1 MAKTKTEKRY
11 IVTYEKA
18 ETNHDEAAAILGVSQ
33 NNVQDGVSIM
43 ATDKDITPGDI
54 LHFEGLGAT
63 SLTLSDTEVENLKND
78 KRVLAVE
85 EDLEMTTCQ
94 DDFDFDTDFLSEVD
108 ASAAQY
114 YQQGYQKGIR
124 DLFGKISAAAKEVY
138 SQDIAPSVLSPV
150 IPIPPQPIPWNIK
163 MVKAPAAW
171 SRGFRGQG
179 IKVAVLDTGI
189 ASHPDLVISGGVSF
203 VPGVVSFNDDNGHGT
218 HCAGIIGA
226 RNNSFGVIGVA
237 PRCSLYGVK
246 VLKHNPITGRASGD
260 TSWILAGMAWARQNG
275 MHIVSM
281 SLGGKRC
288 QSVAYTNAISLLNAA
303 GVTVVCASGNSF
315 DDLVS
320 PENPAFKCVN
330 SPANSPGAL
339 AVGAIGQNQVIAPF
353 SSRGTGC
360 CPAGANPVSLVAP
373 GVSVKSTVL
382 GNAYGNM
389 SGTSMACPH
398 VAGAAA
404 LVKQRFPAFT
414 PAQIRAKLMIT
425 ASDLGVPGND
435 ATYGRGLL
443 NCDLATV

>member
-1 MAKTKTEKRY
+1 MAKNKTEKRY

-43 ATDKDITPGDI
+43 ATDKDITPIDI
-54 LHFEGLGAT
+54 FHFEGLGAT

-85 EDLEMTTCQ
+85 EDVEMTTCQ
-94 DDFDFDTDFLSEVD
+94 DDFEFGTDFLSEVEV
-108 ASAAQY
+108 SAAQY

-124 DLFGKISAAAKEVY
+124 DLFTKFSAAAKEIY
-138 SQDIAPSVLSPV
+138 SQDIATATFPPLIPV
-150 IPIPPQPIPWNIK
+150 QPIPWNIK

-189 ASHPDLVISGGVSF
+189 ANHPDLVLSGGVSF

-226 RNNSFGVIGVA
+226 RNNSLGVVGVA
-237 PRCSLYGVK
+237 PQCSLYGVK
-246 VLKHNPITGRASGD
+246 VLKHDPVTGRASGS
-260 TSWILAGMAWARQNG
+260 TSWILAGMAWARKNK
-275 MHIVSM
+275 MHVVSM
-281 SLGGKRC
+281 SLGSSSC
-288 QSVAYTNAISLLNAA
+288 QSIAYTNAITQLNAA
-303 GVTVVCASGNSF
+303 GTTVVCASGNGF
-315 DDLVS
+315 QT
-320 PENPAFKCVN
+320 AFPCVG
-330 SPANSPGAL
+330 SPANSPGAI
-339 AVGAIGQNQVIAPF
+339 AVGAVDSNKIIAPF

-382 GNAYGNM
+382 GNNYGNM

-404 LVKQRFPAFT
+404 LVKQRFPALS
-414 PAQIRAKLMIT
+414 PAQIRAKLMST
-425 ASDLGVPGND
+425 AADLGVPGND